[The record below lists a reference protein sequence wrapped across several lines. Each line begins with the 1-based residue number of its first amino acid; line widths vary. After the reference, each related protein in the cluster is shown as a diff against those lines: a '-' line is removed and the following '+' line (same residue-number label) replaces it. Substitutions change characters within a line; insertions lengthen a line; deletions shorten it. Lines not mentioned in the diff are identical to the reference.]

1 MWREIVALL
10 VVAITSFYL
19 GYRAGIETSG
29 IDLGTFDAQARVIRE
44 LAHKLADARGETI
57 DLDE

>member
-10 VVAITSFYL
+10 VVAISAFYL

-29 IDLGTFDAQARVIRE
+29 IDLGTFDAQARVICE
-44 LAHKLADARGETI
+44 LAHKLAERDGD